1 MLPFPAH
8 TRYGKSVTKQKLYD
22 HIAFSTAE
30 KQALIHKIHRIIWRN
45 KIAPSTMDL
54 APGQYV
60 AELEIFEIQLN
71 QPSISESILRLID
84 NAIPYHILFLLSWN
98 GRCQA
103 WMGYKDKT
111 APDTLKV
118 SRYYHTKWMPEDQLP
133 LRLTGL
139 TTDAVYENFLRQLAG
154 PALDC
159 HPESLRQAVAQD
171 TRRERLEK
179 QILSLQKKLYREKQ
193 ANRQL
198 SIFDRIRSLKK
209 ELTQLLD
216 QK

>member
-8 TRYGKSVTKQKLYD
+8 TRYGKPVTKQKLYD
-22 HIAFSTAE
+22 HIAFSTVE

-60 AELEIFEIQLN
+60 TELEIFEIQLN

-118 SRYYHTKWMPEDQLP
+118 SRYYHTEWMPEDQLP

-193 ANRQL
+193 PNRQL
-198 SIFDRIRSLKK
+198 PIFDQIRSLKK
-209 ELTQLLD
+209 ELAQLSD
-216 QK
+216 HK